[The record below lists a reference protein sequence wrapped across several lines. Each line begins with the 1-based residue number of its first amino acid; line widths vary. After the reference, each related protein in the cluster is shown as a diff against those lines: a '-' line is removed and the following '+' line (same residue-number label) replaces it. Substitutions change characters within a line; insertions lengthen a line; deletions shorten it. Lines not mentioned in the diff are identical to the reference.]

1 VTEATDAAI
10 APLRSEGVPFLLDT
24 FTVVNHD
31 PERVKHRALLTPLGP
46 QHLALPVEGDVVRI
60 GGAPP

>member
-1 VTEATDAAI
+1 MTADA
-10 APLRSEGVPFLLDT
+10 APLRAEGVPFLLDT

-31 PERVKHRALLTPLGP
+31 PERVKQRALLTPLGP